1 MTMNLEPYIAVSG
14 EGGLFILK
22 ATRSN
27 GLVLENLDSLG
38 KSNFYSTR
46 KHQFTPLGTVAIYTL
61 DDSTPLVDIY
71 KTMLAK
77 MPELPPVSIKSE
89 RHVIEEYFD
98 QILPDYDEDKVSLKD
113 MKKVIKWFV
122 KLNDH
127 NLLTSSDEEEE

>member
-1 MTMNLEPYIAVSG
+1 MNLEPYIAVSG
-14 EGGLFILK
+14 EGGLFQLK

-27 GLVLENLDSLG
+27 GLVLENLDSIG

-61 DDSTPLVDIY
+61 EDSMPLVDIY

-77 MPELPPVSIKSE
+77 MVDLPPVSVKSE

-98 QILPDYDEDKVSLKD
+98 QILPDYDEDKVSIKD
-113 MKKVIKWFV
+113 MKKVIKWFM
-122 KLNDH
+122 KLHEH
-127 NLLTSSDEEEE
+127 NLLTSSNSEEEE

>member
-1 MTMNLEPYIAVSG
+1 MNLEPYIAVSG
-14 EGGLFILK
+14 EGGLFQLK

-27 GLVLENLDSLG
+27 GLVLENLDSIG

-61 DDSTPLVDIY
+61 EDSMPLVDIY

-77 MPELPPVSIKSE
+77 MADLPPVSVKSE

-98 QILPDYDEDKVSLKD
+98 QILPDYDEDKVSIKD
-113 MKKVIKWFV
+113 MKKVIKWFM
-122 KLNDH
+122 KLHEH
-127 NLLTSSDEEEE
+127 NLLTSSNSEEEE

>member
-1 MTMNLEPYIAVSG
+1 MNLEPYIAVSG
-14 EGGLFILK
+14 EGGLFQLK

-27 GLVLENLDSLG
+27 GLVLENLDSIG

-61 DDSTPLVDIY
+61 EDSTPLVDIY

-77 MPELPPVSIKSE
+77 MAELPPVSIKSE

-113 MKKVIKWFV
+113 MKKVIKWFL
-122 KLNDH
+122 KLHEH
-127 NLLTSSDEEEE
+127 NLLTTSETNEEEE

>member
-1 MTMNLEPYIAVSG
+1 MNLEPFIAVSG
-14 EGGLFILK
+14 EGGLFQLK

-27 GLVLENLDSLG
+27 GLVLENLDSIG

-61 DDSTPLVDIY
+61 EDSTPLLDIY

-113 MKKVIKWFV
+113 MKKVIKWFL
-122 KLNDH
+122 KLHEHD
-127 NLLTSSDEEEE
+127 LLTIPDLGEEE

>member
-1 MTMNLEPYIAVSG
+1 MNLEPYIAVSG
-14 EGGLFILK
+14 EGGLFQLK

-27 GLVLENLDSLG
+27 GLVLENLDSIG

-61 DDSTPLVDIY
+61 EDSMPLVDIY

-77 MPELPPVSIKSE
+77 MVDLPPVSVKSE

-98 QILPDYDEDKVSLKD
+98 QILPDYDEDKVSIKD
-113 MKKVIKWFV
+113 MKKVIKWFM
-122 KLNDH
+122 KLHEH
-127 NLLTSSDEEEE
+127 NLLTSSISEEEE